1 MFQTN
6 SIQTSG
12 FRMTALALL
21 ATSVAGCSS
30 LNAVNPFSSD
40 DDSSAPTPVSRPA
53 EPSPQRSQ
61 SLYGGGSAQPRQS
74 TYQQRL
80 EPISEPVPIAPG
92 APDQYTV
99 QEGDTLWDIA
109 STFLS
114 DPWYWPEVW
123 YVNPQVEN
131 PHLIYPGDVLALVTI
146 DGQPRITTARG
157 SAYRLSPQARVTPL
171 EETIQ
176 TIAYDDIAAFLSSG
190 TVLERDQAKDLPY
203 ILATRENHI
212 IASAGNDI
220 YIRGGTPAPTGTRY
234 SVVNVGDELVDPD
247 DGKTVGYQAQYVGA
261 GIMSRGGDP
270 ATVTLTETAREA
282 LLGDRL
288 IQEEEQPAMNF
299 FPKAPDYEI
308 DGRIISVVDGVSLIG
323 QYQVVVVNRGT
334 RDGLEPG
341 DVLDVYQTGEVV
353 RDRFSNGLFLTP
365 GSRGEKVRLPDEQA
379 GTVMMFKLYDR
390 IGYGLVMEATN
401 TIRVLDTIRN
411 PG

>member
-1 MFQTN
+1 MFQAKP
-6 SIQTSG
+6 IQTSSI
-12 FRMTALALL
+12 RLTALAVL
-21 ATSVAGCSS
+21 ATSVAGCSTLS
-30 LNAVNPFSSD
+30 SMNPFGG
-40 DDSSAPTPVSRPA
+40 DDSAEPAPVSRPA
-53 EPSPQRSQ
+53 QPSPQRSQ
-61 SLYGGGSAQPRQS
+61 SLYGGGSAQPQS

-99 QEGDTLWDIA
+99 MEGDTLWDIA

-131 PHLIYPGDVLALVTI
+131 PHLIYPGDVLALITI

-190 TVLERDQAKDLPY
+190 IVLEREQIKSLPY
-203 ILATRENHI
+203 IMATREEHI
-212 IASAGNDI
+212 IAAAGNDV
-220 YIRGGTPAPTGTRY
+220 YVRGGSPAPTGTRF

-247 DGKTVGYQAQYVGA
+247 DGKTVGYQAQYIGE

-270 ATVTLTETAREA
+270 ATITLTKTAREA

-288 IQEEEQPAMNF
+288 VQEEEQQAMNF
-299 FPKAPDYEI
+299 FPKAPNYEI

-323 QYQVVVVNRGT
+323 QYQVVVVNRGS

-353 RDRFSNGLFLTP
+353 RDRFSSGFLARSS
-365 GSRGEKVRLPDEQA
+365 GGEKVRLPDEQA
-379 GTVMMFKLYDR
+379 GTVMMFKVYDR

>member
-1 MFQTN
+1 MFQAKPLQ
-6 SIQTSG
+6 ISG
-12 FRMTALALL
+12 FRLTALALV

-30 LNAVNPFSSD
+30 LSSLNPFGND
-40 DDSSAPTPVSRPA
+40 ETSSAPTPVSRPA
-53 EPSPQRSQ
+53 QPSPQRSQ
-61 SLYGGGSAQPRQS
+61 SIYGDSATQQT

-99 QEGDTLWDIA
+99 QQGDTLWDIA

-171 EETIQ
+171 EESIQ
-176 TIAYDDIAAFLSSG
+176 TIAYDDISSFLSRG
-190 TVLERDQAKDLPY
+190 LVLEREQANSLPY
-203 ILATRENHI
+203 ILATREDHI
-212 IASAGNDI
+212 IAAAGNDV
-220 YIRGGTPAPTGTRY
+220 YIRGGSPAAAGTRF

-247 DGKTVGYQAQYVGA
+247 DGKTVGYQAQYVGE
-261 GIMSRGGDP
+261 GILSRGGDP
-270 ATVTLTETAREA
+270 ATVTLTDTTREA

-288 IQEEEQPAMNF
+288 IQEEDEQPMNF

-323 QYQVVVVNRGT
+323 QYQVVVVNRGS
-334 RDGLEPG
+334 RDGLVPG
-341 DVLDVYQTGEVV
+341 DVLDVFQTGEVV
-353 RDRFSNGLFLTP
+353 RDRFSSGFLARSA
-365 GSRGEKVRLPDEQA
+365 GGEKVRLPDEQA
-379 GTVMMFKLYDR
+379 GTVMMFKVYDR
-390 IGYGLVMEATN
+390 IGYGLVMEATD

>member
-1 MFQTN
+1 MFQAKPIQN
-6 SIQTSG
+6 SGI
-12 FRMTALALL
+12 RLTALAVL
-21 ATSVAGCSS
+21 ATGVAGCSTLS
-30 LNAVNPFSSD
+30 SMNPFGNDEGSSE
-40 DDSSAPTPVSRPA
+40 PTQVSRPTA
-53 EPSPQRSQ
+53 ASPQRSQ
-61 SLYGGGSAQPRQS
+61 SLYGGGSAQPQG

-99 QEGDTLWDIA
+99 MEGDTLWDIA

-190 TVLERDQAKDLPY
+190 MVLEREQIKSLPY
-203 ILATRENHI
+203 IMATREEHI
-212 IASAGNDI
+212 IAAAGNDV
-220 YIRGGTPAPTGTRY
+220 YIRGGSPAPTGTRY

-247 DGKTVGYQAQYVGA
+247 DGKTVGYQAQYIGE

-288 IQEEEQPAMNF
+288 VQEEEQPAMNF

-323 QYQVVVVNRGT
+323 QYQVVVVNRGS

-353 RDRFSNGLFLTP
+353 RDRFSSGFLARSS
-365 GSRGEKVRLPDEQA
+365 GGEKVRLPDEQA
-379 GTVMMFKLYDR
+379 GTVMMFKVYDR